1 MFEIGW
7 SELLIIAIVAVIV
20 VGPKDL
26 PRMLRGFGNTVGKLR
41 RMAGEF
47 QNQFNEALREAE
59 LADVKKQIEDVG
71 KIDPLKELREEVK
84 AIADQAKLDSQDV
97 QKASTAPM
105 AVEPP
110 SAEPPQSASSAAN
123 GASPHAEAPAG
134 AQSNAPDREPQPIGT
149 PTLRH

>member
-71 KIDPLKELREEVK
+71 KIDPLKELREE
-84 AIADQAKLDSQDV
+84 ANTIADQVKLESQDV
-97 QKASTAPM
+97 QKASMTPV

-110 SAEPPQSASSAAN
+110 PSPSFVAN

-134 AQSNAPDREPQPIGT
+134 TQPSAPDRDSQPMGA
-149 PTLRH
+149 PPGLRH